1 MRRNLARTIESLVLV
16 LLVMPVGMLLAD
28 TMFQSPAATSS
39 RANWYDVEQASNML
53 RQMKD
58 LSMNAR
64 REVARLQ
71 VQGRQ
76 LAWESQAIR
85 LSQARADIDTIG
97 HDLGQLNQMRD
108 RLEPWQQ
115 SLVYKVTPEV
125 HEMVYQMDAALKAL
139 NVHEDRAALAL
150 SEYPQNIDMIYQ
162 NSNRMAGTIGTVTE
176 YAHAEERM
184 AKLRQK
190 TNTANS

>member
-1 MRRNLARTIESLVLV
+1 MRRNLARTVESLVLV
-16 LLVMPVGMLLAD
+16 FLIMPVGMLLAD
-28 TMFQSPAATSS
+28 TIYEPSVAASS
-39 RANWYDVEQASNML
+39 SANWYDVEQASNML

-58 LSMNAR
+58 LSLKAR

-76 LAWESQAIR
+76 LDWESQATR
-85 LSQARADIDTIG
+85 LSKAETDIDTIG
-97 HDLGQLNQMRD
+97 NDLVQLNQMRG